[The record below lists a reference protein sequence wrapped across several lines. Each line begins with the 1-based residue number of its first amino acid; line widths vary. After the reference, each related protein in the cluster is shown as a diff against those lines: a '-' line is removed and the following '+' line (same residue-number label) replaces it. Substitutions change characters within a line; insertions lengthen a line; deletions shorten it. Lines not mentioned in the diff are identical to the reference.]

1 MGATIIKIKGMV
13 IKEREETI
21 ALVAMEIEAKEEM
34 IAPVT
39 LELAEVEVVMEIL
52 DQVEADQVK
61 VQVISQMLEISLNLV
76 ENVVE
81 NLNQIP
87 VVLAVEEEGIKY
99 IL

>member
-1 MGATIIKIKGMV
+1 
-13 IKEREETI
+13 
-21 ALVAMEIEAKEEM
+21 MEIEAKEEM

-81 NLNQIP
+81 NLNQTP

>member
-1 MGATIIKIKGMV
+1 
-13 IKEREETI
+13 
-21 ALVAMEIEAKEEM
+21 MEIEAKEEM

>member
-1 MGATIIKIKGMV
+1 
-13 IKEREETI
+13 
-21 ALVAMEIEAKEEM
+21 MEIEAKEEM
-34 IAPVT
+34 LAPVT
-39 LELAEVEVVMEIL
+39 LVLAEIEVVMEIL

-87 VVLAVEEEGIKY
+87 VVLAVEEEEGIKY
-99 IL
+99 IH

>member
-1 MGATIIKIKGMV
+1 
-13 IKEREETI
+13 
-21 ALVAMEIEAKEEM
+21 VAMEIEAKEEM

-81 NLNQIP
+81 NLNQTP
-87 VVLAVEEEGIKY
+87 VVLAEEEEGIKY